1 MRLYRFIKED
11 EDDNIDVTV
20 VTDGVNDQKKVFIT
34 DIQGIAAPGDVTE
47 DGVANDAG
55 AALVKLG
62 FNYKVGHAVMHEELV
77 AFAENKGLELEIT
90 PQGLATVTGVI
101 AEWTEEG
108 DACIVTVNMTAPVR
122 KKVEIHF
129 PDSVTLNDSVER
141 YGEVSADKKSLFSN
155 ILSGDPMTFTL
166 EDLNLLDSEDLNIVV
181 VVDGVQTFEVTASK
195 A

>member
-1 MRLYRFIKED
+1 MRLYRFIK

-20 VTDGVNDQKKVFIT
+20 VTDGVCNQKKIFIT
-34 DIQGIAAPGDVTE
+34 EIRGISAPGNVTDE
-47 DGVANDAG
+47 DAG
-55 AALVKLG
+55 AKLLSLG